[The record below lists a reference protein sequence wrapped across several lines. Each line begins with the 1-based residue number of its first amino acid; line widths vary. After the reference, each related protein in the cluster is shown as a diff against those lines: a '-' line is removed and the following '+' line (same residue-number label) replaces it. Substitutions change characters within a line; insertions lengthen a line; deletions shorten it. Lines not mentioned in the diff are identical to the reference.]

1 MNMESQA
8 ETMASELDPAMN
20 TLESGIMIVDS
31 EANNTIQQH
40 STTDNMIQ
48 DLLNNHKSSP
58 ISSSIGVINSCA
70 NAATPTTTTTSIGD
84 INERGVNGLSFSSQ
98 QIVCVCEA
106 LLQTGNMER
115 LARFLW
121 TLPSDESLQSNE
133 TVLRARAAV
142 SYHRGNFKEMYSIL
156 QSYSFNSAFH
166 PELQDLWYRGHYGEA
181 EKSRGRGL
189 GAVDKYRIRRKFP
202 LPRTIWDGEETVYC
216 FKEKSRKMLKECYRM
231 NKYPTPE
238 EKRNLAKVTG
248 LTLTQVSN
256 WFKNRRQRDRAPAGI
271 SKGDVESNNNN
282 NNIPTDLDDSKDDDF
297 SIHARFYEG
306 NFNNNSATSSPPG
319 ALSTKMTSSSSP
331 MHIVTT
337 PVSPASSLERIKIEP
352 REPSTLGSSP
362 SQDLTPLTDFR
373 AMGFKFLHDL
383 AVIQQVVPVALST
396 GPVDVPTATSLS
408 SMLAVNPT
416 TFLGA
421 GFTGKGQLPSPY
433 RQGTPLMA
441 PDLTPAAAAQLMETV
456 AATWNNNTIT
466 RVPPRPYSAGATTTA
481 NGAAATAVGGPT
493 SIGSAGGSVL
503 EINIP
508 PRTVVESS
516 MTGVITTTS

>member
-1 MNMESQA
+1 
-8 ETMASELDPAMN
+8 
-20 TLESGIMIVDS
+20 
-31 EANNTIQQH
+31 
-40 STTDNMIQ
+40 
-48 DLLNNHKSSP
+48 
-58 ISSSIGVINSCA
+58 
-70 NAATPTTTTTSIGD
+70 
-84 INERGVNGLSFSSQ
+84 
-98 QIVCVCEA
+98 
-106 LLQTGNMER
+106 MER

-142 SYHRGNFKEMYSIL
+142 SYHRGNFKEVYTIL

-282 NNIPTDLDDSKDDDF
+282 NMPSGLDDSKDDDF

-306 NFNNNSATSSPPG
+306 NFNNNNSATSSPPG
-319 ALSTKMTSSSSP
+319 ALSAKMTSSSSP

-337 PVSPASSLERIKIEP
+337 PVSPASSSERIKTEP
-352 REPSTLGSSP
+352 REPSTVGSSP

-383 AVIQQVVPVALST
+383 AVMQQVVPVALT
-396 GPVDVPTATSLS
+396 AGPGDVPTATSLS
-408 SMLAVNPT
+408 SMLAVNPA

-433 RQGTPLMA
+433 HQSTPLMA
-441 PDLTPAAAAQLMETV
+441 PDLPLTLSPAAAAQLMETV
-456 AATWNNNTIT
+456 AATCNNNAIT
-466 RVPPRPYSAGATTTA
+466 RTPRPHIAGATSTA
-481 NGAAATAVGGPT
+481 NGSAVTAVGGHT
-493 SIGSAGGSVL
+493 AIGSAGANGSVM
-503 EINIP
+503 EINVP
-508 PRTVVESS
+508 PQTVVESS
-516 MTGVITTTS
+516 MTGVTTSTS